1 METPK
6 CLTVLLILCFKRLSW
21 SASANISGQELFK
34 ERDFK
39 FAIDVDPLFFLYKV
53 IPLNIKAPW
62 INLLDLPQ
70 DSSET

>member
-39 FAIDVDPLFFLYKV
+39 FAIDVDTLFFCTK
-53 IPLNIKAPW
+53 
-62 INLLDLPQ
+62 
-70 DSSET
+70 

>member
-6 CLTVLLILCFKRLSW
+6 CLMVLLILCFKRLSW
-21 SASANISGQELFK
+21 SVSANILGQELFK

-39 FAIDVDPLFFLYKV
+39 FAIDVDTLVFLYDV
-53 IPLNIKAPW
+53 VPLNIKAPW
-62 INLLDLPQ
+62 VNLLDLPQ